1 MFFMTKVIFQGD
13 LFEFKFCQNNNIPQ
27 QIKCGNLKYPA
38 INIQK
43 ERNKNEFERG
53 MFTKIFTKS

>member
-43 ERNKNEFERG
+43 ERNKNEFE
-53 MFTKIFTKS
+53 